1 MIKRRFISVRLLK
14 PDMII
19 DQAVKDKLGR
29 SLIVRGAKLE
39 DYQIDALQKMGVNG
53 VYIRE
58 GEEDP
63 EEEKKEVEIP
73 KPVREKIEKLTVE
86 DKSKVKLT
94 ESVKKRVSEGMQYI
108 YSNVES
114 EHLAEAADSIAV
126 DLMKSIEENDAIAVD
141 IGMLKVS
148 DEYTFKHSV
157 DVATI
162 GMVIAS
168 KYGMTKKQVHDI
180 GIVGLLHD
188 IGKSKIPNEVLNKAG
203 KLTDEEF
210 AIMRQHP
217 VIGYHILQEKKN
229 VPKEIMEGVLEHH
242 EKING
247 KGYPI
252 GLSGE
257 KINPYAKV
265 IAVADI
271 YDALVTER
279 PYKKPMTQRDAVEMI
294 MTMTDEIEINVMKSF
309 LNSVILYPVG
319 SIVQLSNGET
329 AKVVENNMQ
338 YILRPKVVG
347 LKTGKVYDLAEDLK
361 CASIIIQ

>member
-1 MIKRRFISVRLLK
+1 MIRRRFISVRLLK

-29 SLIVRGAKLE
+29 SLIARGAKLE

-114 EHLAEAADSIAV
+114 EHLAETADSIAV

-229 VPKEIMEGVLEHH
+229 VSKEIMEGVLEHH

-294 MTMTDEIEINVMKSF
+294 MAMTDEIEINAMKSF

-319 SIVQLSNGET
+319 STVQLSNGET

-361 CASIIIQ
+361 CASIIIL